1 MNIKFNIY
9 IIIILLVS
17 NFINAQ
23 NNIGIGTTFPDPSS
37 ILDLTSSTQGILVP
51 RMSSA
56 ARMIIASP
64 ANGLLVFD
72 NDSNSFWF
80 YDVGNA
86 VWIELRSGNIK
97 SLVDADNDT
106 KVLVEKNPDED
117 IIRFDLGGSEKMVL
131 RKNANGQERLEMGL
145 NTSIGKDA
153 LFFQTVQGLIT
164 VHLAMVQCILIQR
177 DQKTLP

>member
-56 ARMIIASP
+56 ARMIISSP

-106 KVLVEKNPDED
+106 KVLVEK
-117 IIRFDLGGSEKMVL
+117 ILMRISYDLIWVGRKDGPS
-131 RKNANGQERLEMGL
+131 KNANGQERLEMGL

-153 LFFQTVQGLIT
+153 LFFKQY
-164 VHLAMVQCILIQR
+164 R
-177 DQKTLP
+177 D